1 MYELK
6 KSYAIPSQHF
16 SEFPSHEFCHP
27 QNTRKK
33 SIFSEVLYHHHQKI
47 KDLTL
52 SRFLESWP
60 HFQLTAVDLP
70 SFYPYSCIFPE
81 KMALSLLSSI
91 LSWVFPCV
99 TPPINPD
106 VTFMMLNASADVP
119 PLPAFHFC
127 QSHGSKLAP
136 TFLCVHRP
144 INSVSQCQFCFAP
157 TCLPGKGELI
167 VYLMRLGLSYMMQM
181 YIIS

>member
-16 SEFPSHEFCHP
+16 SEFPSHESAIHK
-27 QNTRKK
+27 TLERKVYSVK
-33 SIFSEVLYHHHQKI
+33 FFITTPPKI

-52 SRFLESWP
+52 SGFQESWP

-91 LSWVFPCV
+91 LPWVFPFV
-99 TPPINPD
+99 TPPISPD

-136 TFLCVHRP
+136 TFLCVYRP
-144 INSVSQCQFCFAP
+144 SNSVCQCQFCFAQ
-157 TCLPGKGELI
+157 TCLPGEGELI
-167 VYLMRLGLSYMMQM
+167 VYLLRFGLSYMMQM
-181 YIIS
+181 YII